1 MICREICKLLL
12 FTFLHFT
19 LLPFQANCSSPQM
32 EMERLCKL
40 QLSPLEGRWR
50 GLYFL
55 TLLLLYEVQHHCPS
69 FQSP

>member
-40 QLSPLEGRWR
+40 QLSPLEVSVPRKR
-50 GLYFL
+50 GNRRGCKD
-55 TLLLLYEVQHHCPS
+55 H
-69 FQSP
+69 